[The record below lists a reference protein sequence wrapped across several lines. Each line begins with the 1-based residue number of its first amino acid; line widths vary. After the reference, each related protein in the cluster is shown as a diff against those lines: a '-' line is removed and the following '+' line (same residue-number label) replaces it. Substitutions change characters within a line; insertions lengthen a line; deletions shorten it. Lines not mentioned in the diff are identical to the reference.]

1 MYYNGVSG
9 IMDEPIVQ
17 NAYAKFNTT
26 LQVWSKIESNDYDWL
41 SSSSVVNLEDIVDYC
56 KNKDFIFHPQI
67 FHFSLIFEGM
77 TQSITRHLDM
87 LETNHI
93 PQLNISAKSDKI
105 IFEYW
110 QVLW

>member
-26 LQVWSKIESNDYDWL
+26 LQVWSMIESNDYDWL

-67 FHFSLIFEGM
+67 FHFSLIFEG
-77 TQSITRHLDM
+77 TT
-87 LETNHI
+87 
-93 PQLNISAKSDKI
+93 
-105 IFEYW
+105 
-110 QVLW
+110 

>member
-9 IMDEPIVQ
+9 NIDGPIVQ

-41 SSSSVVNLEDIVDYC
+41 SSSSVVNLEDIVHYC
-56 KNKDFIFHPQI
+56 RKKDITFHPQI
-67 FHFSLIFEGM
+67 FHFSLIFEGI

-87 LETNHI
+87 LETKQL